1 MDNGRI
7 MKELKELQDGVKK
20 VSPLFHFYL
29 LDDNSTIQLLV
40 IDRLPIELN
49 KWRKFENFNDQKL
62 TRF

>member
-29 LDDNSTIQLLV
+29 LEDNSTIRLLV
-40 IDRLPIELN
+40 IDSVLIKLSKR
-49 KWRKFENFNDQKL
+49 RKFENFNDQKL

>member
-29 LDDNSTIQLLV
+29 LEDNSTIQLLV

-49 KWRKFENFNDQKL
+49 KRRKFENFNDQKL